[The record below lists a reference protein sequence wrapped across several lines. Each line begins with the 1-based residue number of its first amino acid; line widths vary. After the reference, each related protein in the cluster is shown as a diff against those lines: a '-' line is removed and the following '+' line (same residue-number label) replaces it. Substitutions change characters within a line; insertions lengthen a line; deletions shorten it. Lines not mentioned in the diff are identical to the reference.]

1 MASNYD
7 FDFSWDRRAN
17 HRSGMHK
24 RTGEEEAVI
33 VLGASGNGNPDAVL
47 RNLVNGALDAMGR
60 RVTDEMSEIIDEVG
74 EEAAKRLKEE
84 SKVKLSKRATG
95 KYARGWI
102 YDNSKTYRN
111 KKVAMV
117 RNKNQPQLTHLLEFG
132 HPIVKRGKVVA
143 NVDPIEHIE
152 PVNAWT
158 QKELIR
164 RFEEREK

>member
-1 MASNYD
+1 MGYD
-7 FDFSWDRRAN
+7 FDFSWDRRHN
-17 HRSGMHK
+17 HRSGTHK
-24 RTGEEEAVI
+24 RTGKEEAVI

-47 RNLVNGALDAMGR
+47 RNLVDGALDAMGW
-60 RVTDEMSEIIDEVG
+60 RVTDAMSEIIDEVG
-74 EEAAKRLKEE
+74 EEAAKRLREE
-84 SKVKLSKRATG
+84 SKAKLSKRATG

-117 RNKNQPQLTHLLEFG
+117 RNKAQPQLTHLLEFG
-132 HPIVKRGKVVA
+132 HPIVRRGKVVGTA
-143 NVDPIEHIE
+143 DPIEHIQ
-152 PVNAWT
+152 PVNEWA